1 MVVLRMHRLS
11 EDKGVAWAAISILSL
26 VLVLIAMTSVS
37 GGFTGLPGT
46 LESLAYAGA
55 VIVPLL
61 VVVFLALWKPAD
73 STKKQQEALARVP
86 VKD

>member
-37 GGFTGLPGT
+37 GGFTGFSGT
-46 LESLAYAGA
+46 IESLAYAGA
-55 VIVPLL
+55 VMIPLL
-61 VVVFLALWKPAD
+61 VVVFLALWKPVD

>member
-1 MVVLRMHRLS
+1 MHRLS

-37 GGFTGLPGT
+37 GGFMGLSGT
-46 LESLAYAGA
+46 MESLAYAGA
-55 VIVPLL
+55 VMVPLL
-61 VVVFLALWKPAD
+61 VVVFLALWKPTD